1 MDWYL
6 EFSSK
11 MNYYPIKLKVLN
23 LDFFI
28 YVCQVEPGDGVDG
41 SDLYLPEKWKT
52 GNRLDW
58 AAEDRR
64 KKLFVGVEVNELF

>member
-1 MDWYL
+1 MIHDL
-6 EFSSK
+6 IFVIVFKPFSFK
-11 MNYYPIKLKVLN
+11 IE
-23 LDFFI
+23 
-28 YVCQVEPGDGVDG
+28 VEPGDGVDG

-64 KKLFVGVEVNELF
+64 KKLFVGVEVNKLF